1 LNMSAAL
8 HDVGLTAVPQEVLA
22 KRDRLTDEEY
32 ELIKTHPTLGYELL
46 RGAQTAW
53 PLADV
58 VLQHHE
64 RLDGSGYPNGL
75 TAEEILPESRIV
87 AVADVVEAMS
97 SERPYRE
104 PHSLTDAMTEIVDGS
119 GVRYDAD
126 VVAATVRLYEHG
138 LDVRD

>member
-1 LNMSAAL
+1 M
-8 HDVGLTAVPQEVLA
+8 
-22 KRDRLTDEEY
+22 
-32 ELIKTHPTLGYELL
+32 
-46 RGAQTAW
+46 
-53 PLADV
+53 
-58 VLQHHE
+58 
-64 RLDGSGYPNGL
+64 
-75 TAEEILPESRIV
+75 

-119 GVRYDAD
+119 GVLYDAD